1 MPKFFLHS
9 FGCRTNQADG
19 AALAA
24 ALQRG
29 GWTAVD
35 SQTAADWAVLN
46 TCTVTAEADAEARR
60 AITRLRRD
68 HPALRIAVTGCY
80 ARRAPAE
87 VAALDGVTA
96 VLGTGSPKLATA
108 AVFEDLLDLQA
119 LQAWNAPPVAGI
131 PGGMPGRMR
140 PVVKVQ
146 DGCGRRCSYCV
157 IPFVRGAHRSLPL
170 GGVLAQIRELAENGY
185 PEAVISGI
193 NLGEWGRD
201 LDGRLRLHDLVRAIL
216 EQTPLARLRLSSVE
230 PMDWSTELT
239 ALLAS
244 EPRVAAHAHLPLQS
258 GSDTVLGRMRRRY
271 TAGQYAER
279 VLRLRHA
286 APAAAIGADV
296 MVGFPG
302 ETEAEFAAT
311 RDLIAAL
318 PFTYLHIFTYSS
330 RAGTEAARRLAS
342 GSWAP
347 VPAAAAHERATE
359 LRRLIGA
366 KRADFLRTMLGRQL
380 AVVTLAPAADGAGR
394 GLTGNFLEMTLP
406 PAPPRQLATATVTG
420 VHGGRLL
427 GAWAA

>member
-1 MPKFFLHS
+1 
-9 FGCRTNQADG
+9 
-19 AALAA
+19 
-24 ALQRG
+24 
-29 GWTAVD
+29 
-35 SQTAADWAVLN
+35 
-46 TCTVTAEADAEARR
+46 
-60 AITRLRRD
+60 
-68 HPALRIAVTGCY
+68 
-80 ARRAPAE
+80 
-87 VAALDGVTA
+87 
-96 VLGTGSPKLATA
+96 
-108 AVFEDLLDLQA
+108 
-119 LQAWNAPPVAGI
+119 
-131 PGGMPGRMR
+131 
-140 PVVKVQ
+140 
-146 DGCGRRCSYCV
+146 
-157 IPFVRGAHRSLPL
+157 
-170 GGVLAQIRELAENGY
+170 
-185 PEAVISGI
+185 
-193 NLGEWGRD
+193 
-201 LDGRLRLHDLVRAIL
+201 
-216 EQTPLARLRLSSVE
+216 
-230 PMDWSTELT
+230 MDWSTELT

-271 TAGQYAER
+271 TAAQYAER

-342 GSWAP
+342 GSWTP

-359 LRRLIGA
+359 LRHLIAA